1 MEFKRLLATT
11 LSIALLTTLSPAG
24 SFAQAPSAKTRT
36 ISAEKM
42 QVESDIIGMQKDGVN
57 AMRQMLALYQ
67 KSGLKETGKMSI
79 AFKLD
84 STDYKVAVNFKL
96 DEYQSISNLIKG
108 DASLNGKGSI
118 TVSATQNTRDYSAQ
132 PDADFNYPKKEETIV
147 FVLNFAGEVKLVD
160 NQAYFTLKQFDLM
173 PGAILKDV
181 VELADM
187 IEKAQKEVV
196 GKTFQLPVDAMDFAQ
211 TSTYLSRL
219 EAAMQILEQNS
230 LLEVASKKG
239 NISTMR
245 FKRST
250 LQAINLVLG
259 NKKSIRQSDLAE
271 FNPKNG
277 AILFSKNGSTMK
289 LSVVDRTK
297 KNNSVVL
304 TKANGAYKLDTQIQE
319 GSRQSGS
326 TMSMT
331 MEANRI
337 VLGTT
342 DWSKYTYTDTSVL
355 WENGYLNL
363 KSSTTPR
370 GKNSYTKANNFVIS
384 GPLDI
389 WGGNAN
395 LTLTIDGV
403 RYGNIVLKTVGNSYS
418 LALSGDY
425 AENGTSM
432 SITMLV
438 EAMLE
443 SGEFTIT
450 APEKFEK
457 LNSLDGLN
465 L

>member
-1 MEFKRLLATT
+1 
-11 LSIALLTTLSPAG
+11 
-24 SFAQAPSAKTRT
+24 
-36 ISAEKM
+36 
-42 QVESDIIGMQKDGVN
+42 
-57 AMRQMLALYQ
+57 
-67 KSGLKETGKMSI
+67 
-79 AFKLD
+79 
-84 STDYKVAVNFKL
+84 
-96 DEYQSISNLIKG
+96 
-108 DASLNGKGSI
+108 
-118 TVSATQNTRDYSAQ
+118 
-132 PDADFNYPKKEETIV
+132 
-147 FVLNFAGEVKLVD
+147 
-160 NQAYFTLKQFDLM
+160 
-173 PGAILKDV
+173 
-181 VELADM
+181 
-187 IEKAQKEVV
+187 
-196 GKTFQLPVDAMDFAQ
+196 
-211 TSTYLSRL
+211 
-219 EAAMQILEQNS
+219 MQILEQNS

-289 LSVVDRTK
+289 LSVVDRAK

-395 LTLTIDGV
+395 LTLTVDGV
-403 RYGNIVLKTVGNSYS
+403 RYGNIVLKTAGNSYS

-432 SITMLV
+432 SLTMLV

-465 L
+465 F